1 MASQDDLTLLKQM
14 HRRGEISDEQY
25 DVLRRHVLWGA
36 PLPQLMDEVP
46 PASPAPGRPRV
57 ADRYATPAGYVPDDP
72 PTAPWRP
79 ETGFVAVPE
88 RPAGPPRGRRP
99 GPDRGLADYDPGTGQ
114 RAAPPPYRPGGEP
127 AAPARVPPS
136 YRPEGEPDPAYRRQ
150 GEPTEDRGATA
161 YERGSRNP
169 GRAGSAY
176 RPQGEPAPPG
186 VPPGPART
194 ATAHRPAGAAAR
206 RLEAPREP
214 EPAGRRARRP
224 GADPPE
230 RGARRPGADPPERG
244 ARRPGADPPE
254 RGARRPGAD
263 PPERGARR
271 PGADPPERPERP
283 QRTRGRRARGIA
295 AALTS
300 LLLALA
306 LTAAGVWWFVF
317 RETGVE
323 APAYARSIC
332 ESVRDWQR
340 QVDAS
345 SSALVKSIPREKDRA
360 RIRSAVEKYFTDLAT
375 RTDGLRAAI
384 DLAGPVDVP
393 GGRAYADSLAAAVSD
408 QSGALR
414 DLAVRTAR
422 LDATA
427 ATTFQVSLQSLLTG
441 AETAVSD
448 VIAALAR
455 PAAGTPAPLRLALS
469 DEPACA
475 PYVG

>member
-1 MASQDDLTLLKQM
+1 
-14 HRRGEISDEQY
+14 
-25 DVLRRHVLWGA
+25 
-36 PLPQLMDEVP
+36 
-46 PASPAPGRPRV
+46 V
-57 ADRYATPAGYVPDDP
+57 ADRYAAPAGYVPDDP
-72 PTAPWRP
+72 LTTPWRP
-79 ETGFVAVPE
+79 ETGFVAGPE
-88 RPAGPPRGRRP
+88 RAAGPTRGRPP
-99 GPDRGLADYDPGTGQ
+99 GPDRGPAAYDPGTGQ
-114 RAAPPPYRPGGEP
+114 RAAPPYRSGGEP
-127 AAPARVPPS
+127 TAPARVPLSYRPQGEPGPA
-136 YRPEGEPDPAYRRQ
+136 YRPEGEPGPAYRRQ
-150 GEPTEDRGATA
+150 DEPTADRGATA
-161 YERGSRNP
+161 DERGSRDP

-194 ATAHRPAGAAAR
+194 ATAHRPAGPAAR

-214 EPAGRRARRP
+214 EREPEPDPAGRRARRP
-224 GADPPE
+224 GTDPPE
-230 RGARRPGADPPERG
+230 RRVRRPGTGPAEQRARRPGTGPPEL
-244 ARRPGADPPE
+244 PD
-254 RGARRPGAD
+254 
-263 PPERGARR
+263 
-271 PGADPPERPERP
+271 RP
-283 QRTRGRRARGIA
+283 QRTRRRRARGIA

-317 RETGVE
+317 RETGVD
-323 APAYARSIC
+323 APTYARSIC

-345 SSALVKSIPREKDRA
+345 SSAVVKSIPREKDRA
-360 RIRSAVEKYFTDLAT
+360 RIRSAVEKYYTDLAA

-448 VIAALAR
+448 VIAALSR